1 MAGERSPA
9 VQWSRG
15 AHAALRSIMDNKAT
29 TATHAIDALAQA
41 PPPPRR
47 IAAIDDPNRYW
58 FARHSKSIIFMILT
72 LAVVG
77 IYEAFTLPIAVFP
90 TTNFPRIIVGV
101 DNGVMP
107 INQMEVTITRPI
119 EEAVNSVPGLQEV
132 YSITSRGSAEID
144 LNFDWGVDMVLTL
157 QRVQAAISRI
167 QSTLP
172 STVQIDAQ
180 RLDFASFP
188 ILGYSLTS
196 DKVSQTRLWELATY
210 ELKPRLN
217 RLNGVASVLVQ
228 GGQQPEFQITP
239 DPARMLRAHVGVQ
252 DILDAVNHTNL
263 IDSPGLLSQNH
274 QLYLGLVTAQAQ
286 NPDQLGDIV
295 IKTNG
300 DVPVRIRDIG
310 TVSPSSA
317 PVYTIVTAN
326 GKSAVLLSINRQPNS
341 NTVEVANE
349 VHQEI
354 QDLLPSLPSGVKL
367 EVFYDQSNIVE
378 ASIGSVRDAIII
390 GLFLAGIIIWLFL
403 RDFGTAIMTGLVVP
417 VTILVTFIVMKIMG
431 QSFNMMTLGGLAAAG
446 GLVIDDAIVV
456 VENIV
461 LHRDGGEGPLRATA
475 SALKELTIPLIGS
488 TLTPIVVFLPL
499 ISITGVTGTF
509 FRALA
514 VAMSVSLL
522 TSLVLAL
529 SWTTNLG
536 TFLIRRGKHGA
547 EAEIPATNGASESN
561 GGSGGPNELGGE
573 LGGEFGR
580 SDNGPRG
587 ATSGEEDGGDSAEML
602 QIRRMMA
609 AEEASLRGGW
619 FERIINFYERWLRR
633 AFAHPL
639 ALGGLCAILIVIS
652 YFSYKALGT
661 GLLPAMDEGGFILDY
676 VTPPGSSLQET
687 NRMVSHMEQIVR
699 TLPEVESTSR
709 RTGLQLGLAAV
720 TEANTGDISVK
731 LKDKRSRSVEEVIED
746 VRAKVTVAEPA
757 VDVDFHQ
764 MLEDMIGDLTGD
776 PKPVMIRLYS
786 DDVDALTQWAPRVGD
801 AIGGIY
807 INGKKPIVDVDDGID
822 SSMSGPAVVFT
833 VDPVRAAKA
842 GFTTDQL
849 TTVASA
855 IVDGEPATT
864 PVVINDRPYTV
875 RVRYPKADRA
885 SVEAMRNTVLVN
897 SNGGTT
903 TLGAVSDVSEL
914 PGQIEVTRDNLQ
926 RAVVVSARLEAIDLK
941 TGITAVQKAVNDLKL
956 PPSIRVEYAGTYK
969 EQQKSFGELL
979 TVLLLAMVLVF
990 IVLLLEFRAFSA
1002 PVAILSSAVLST
1014 SGVFFAL
1021 LITRT
1026 TFDVS
1031 SFMGL
1036 IMVIGI
1042 VAKNGILLLD
1052 ANQKFRSVGFSA
1064 EEALVQAGRRRLR
1077 PIMMTAMAAVA
1088 GMLPLSLAIGSGSQM
1103 LQPLAIAVIGG
1114 ILISMILSLVITPA
1128 MEFFMTRRSQE
1139 AVGT

>member
-1 MAGERSPA
+1 M
-9 VQWSRG
+9 
-15 AHAALRSIMDNKAT
+15 T
-29 TATHAIDALAQA
+29 
-41 PPPPRR
+41 PPRR
-47 IAAIDDPNRYW
+47 VAPINDPNHYW

-119 EEAVNSVPGLQEV
+119 EEAVNSVPGLLQV
-132 YSITSRGSAEID
+132 RSITSRGSAEID
-144 LNFDWGVDMVLTL
+144 LDFDWGVDMILTL
-157 QRVQAAISRI
+157 QQVDSAIARI

-172 STVQIDAQ
+172 STAQIEAH

-188 ILGYSLTS
+188 ILGYSITS
-196 DKVSQTRLWELATY
+196 DKVPQTQLWELATY
-210 ELKPRLN
+210 QLKPRLN
-217 RLNGVASVLVQ
+217 RLAGVASVLVQ
-228 GGQQPEFQITP
+228 GGLQPEFQITP
-239 DPARMLRAHVGVQ
+239 DPARMLRAHVALQ

-263 IDSPGLLSQNH
+263 IDSPGLLSRNH
-274 QLYLGLVTAQAQ
+274 QLFLGLVTAQAQ
-286 NPDQLGDIV
+286 SPDQIGDIV

-317 PVYTIVTAN
+317 PAYTVVTAN
-326 GKSAVLLSINRQPNS
+326 GKPAVLVSINRQPDG

-349 VHQEI
+349 VHQAI
-354 QDLLPSLPSGVKL
+354 QDMAPSLPSGVDL
-367 EVFYDQSNIVE
+367 RVFYDQSNIVK
-378 ASIGSVRDAIII
+378 ASIGSVRDAIAI
-390 GLFLAGIIIWLFL
+390 GLFLAGLIIWLFL
-403 RDFGTAIMTGLVVP
+403 RDWGTAIMTGLVVP
-417 VTILVTFIVMKIMG
+417 VTIMVTFIVMKIMG

-475 SALKELTIPLIGS
+475 SALKELTVPLIGS

-514 VAMSVSLL
+514 IAMSVSLL

-536 TFLIRRGKHGA
+536 TFLIRRGKPAAVPEINGANGTNGGPEEFDNGVDGPQGRMPHVEAAGA
-547 EAEIPATNGASESN
+547 E
-561 GGSGGPNELGGE
+561 
-573 LGGEFGR
+573 
-580 SDNGPRG
+580 
-587 ATSGEEDGGDSAEML
+587 SAEME

-619 FERIINFYERWLRR
+619 FERIIQFYERWLRR
-633 AFAHPL
+633 AFAHPVW
-639 ALGGLCAILIVIS
+639 LGSLCAILIVIS
-652 YFSYKALGT
+652 YFSYKALGSD
-661 GLLPAMDEGGFILDY
+661 LLPAMDEGGFILDY

-699 TLPEVESTSR
+699 SVPEVESISR

-720 TEANTGDISVK
+720 TEVNTGDISVK
-731 LKDKRSRSVEEVIED
+731 LKDQRSRPIDEIIAEV
-746 VRAKVTVAEPA
+746 RGKVTAAEPA

-764 MLEDMIGDLTGD
+764 VLEDMIGDLTGA
-776 PKPVMIRLYS
+776 PQPIVVKLYT
-786 DDVDALTQWAPRVGD
+786 DDVGAMNQWAPRVADTIG
-801 AIGGIY
+801 AIEV
-807 INGKKPIVDVDDGID
+807 NRKKVVVDIDNGID
-822 SSMSGPAVVFT
+822 STTSGPAVVFA

-849 TTVASA
+849 NVVTSA

-864 PVVINDRPYTV
+864 PVVINDRPYVV
-875 RVRYPKADRA
+875 RVRYPKQSR
-885 SVEAMRNTVLVN
+885 SSLEAMKNTLLVN
-897 SNGGTT
+897 SNGGTA
-903 TLGAVSDVSEL
+903 TLGAIADISEL
-914 PGQIEVTRDNLQ
+914 PGQMEIIRDNLQ
-926 RAVVVSARLEAIDLK
+926 RDVEVKARLEGLDLG
-941 TGITAVQKAVNDLKL
+941 TGVAKVQKSVSDLKL
-956 PPSIRVEYAGTYK
+956 PPSIRVEYGGTYK
-969 EQQKSFGELL
+969 EQQKSFHDLVV
-979 TVLLLAMVLVF
+979 VLLLALVLVF
-990 IVLLLEFRAFSA
+990 VVLLLEFRAFSA
-1002 PVAILSSAVLST
+1002 PLAILSSAVLST

-1026 TFDVS
+1026 TFNVS

-1077 PIMMTAMAAVA
+1077 PIVMTAMAAVA

-1128 MEFFMTRRSQE
+1128 MEFFMTRKSQLVVE
-1139 AVGT
+1139 A

>member
-1 MAGERSPA
+1 
-9 VQWSRG
+9 
-15 AHAALRSIMDNKAT
+15 MDNKTTTTTPMKTAT
-29 TATHAIDALAQA
+29 TTL
-41 PPPPRR
+41 PPPRR
-47 IAAIDDPNRYW
+47 VAPSDDPNNYW
-58 FARHSKSIIFMILT
+58 FARHSKSIIFIILT
-72 LAVVG
+72 LAAIG
-77 IYEAFTLPIAVFP
+77 IYQAFTLPIAVFP

-119 EEAVNSVPGLQEV
+119 EEAVNSVPGLQNV
-132 YSITSRGSAEID
+132 RSITSRGSAEID
-144 LNFDWGVDMVLTL
+144 LDFSWDVDMVLTL
-157 QRVQAAISRI
+157 QQVQSAISRI

-172 STVQIDAQ
+172 STAQIESH

-188 ILGYSLTS
+188 ILGYSITS
-196 DKVSQTRLWELATY
+196 DKVPQTQLWELATY
-210 ELKPRLN
+210 DLKPRLN
-217 RLNGVASVLVQ
+217 RLDGVASVLVQ
-228 GGQQPEFQITP
+228 GGQQPEFQIIP
-239 DPARMLRAHVGVQ
+239 DPARMLRAHVALQ

-263 IDSPGLLSQNH
+263 IDSPGLLSRNH
-274 QLYLGLVTAQAQ
+274 QLFLGLVTAQAQ

-317 PVYTIVTAN
+317 PVYTVVTAN
-326 GKSAVLLSINRQPNS
+326 GKPAVLVSINRQPYS

-349 VHQEI
+349 VHQEM
-354 QDLLPSLPSGVKL
+354 QDIAPSLPSGVDL
-367 EVFYDQSNIVE
+367 RVFYDQSNIVK
-378 ASIGSVRDAIII
+378 ASIGSVRDAIVI
-390 GLFLAGIIIWLFL
+390 GLFLAGLIIWLFL
-403 RDFGTAIMTGLVVP
+403 RDWGTAIMTGLVVP
-417 VTILVTFIVMKIMG
+417 VTIMVTFIVMKIMG

-514 VAMSVSLL
+514 IAMSVSLL

-536 TFLIRRGKHGA
+536 TFLIRRGKHG
-547 EAEIPATNGASESN
+547 TASEVNGTERVN
-561 GGSGGPNELGGE
+561 GGQE
-573 LGGEFGR
+573 EFGNG
-580 SDNGPRG
+580 SDGRG
-587 ATSGEEDGGDSAEML
+587 VAAPAMPGAGAESAEME
-602 QIRRMMA
+602 QIRRMME

-619 FERIINFYERWLRR
+619 FERIIQFYERWLRR

-639 ALGGLCAILIVIS
+639 ILGGLCASLIVIS
-652 YFSYKALGT
+652 YFSFKALG
-661 GLLPAMDEGGFILDY
+661 GDLLPAMDEGGFILDY

-731 LKDKRSRSVEEVIED
+731 LKDDRKRSIEEILAD
-746 VRAKVTVAEPA
+746 VRGKVAAAEPA

-764 MLEDMIGDLTGD
+764 VLEDMIGDLTGA
-776 PKPVMIRLYS
+776 PQPVVVKLFS
-786 DDVDALTQWAPRVGD
+786 DDVDALQQWAPRVGD
-801 AIGGIY
+801 TLEGIY
-807 INGKKPIVDVDDGID
+807 INNKKPIVDVDNGID
-822 SSMSGPAVVFT
+822 SSTSGPAVVFT
-833 VDPVRAAKA
+833 IDPVRAAKG
-842 GFTTDQL
+842 GFTTDQIA
-849 TTVASA
+849 TVTSA

-864 PVVINDRPYTV
+864 PVVVNDRPYVV
-875 RVRYPKADRA
+875 RVRYPKDSR
-885 SVEAMRNTVLVN
+885 SSLEAMRNTLLVN
-897 SNGGTT
+897 SNGGTA
-903 TLGAVSDVSEL
+903 TLAAMADISEL
-914 PGQIEVTRDNLQ
+914 PGQLEIIRDNLQ
-926 RAVVVSARLEAIDLK
+926 RDVSVTARLEGLDLK
-941 TGITAVQKAVNDLKL
+941 TGVAAVQKAVNDLKM
-956 PPSIRVEYAGTYK
+956 PPSIRVEYGGTYK
-969 EQQKSFGELL
+969 ESQKANRDLT
-979 TVLLLAMVLVF
+979 TVLLLALVLVF

-1002 PVAILSSAVLST
+1002 PLAILSSAVLST

-1026 TFDVS
+1026 TFNVS

-1077 PIMMTAMAAVA
+1077 PIVMTAMAAVA
-1088 GMLPLSLAIGSGSQM
+1088 GMLPLSLAIGAGSQM

-1114 ILISMILSLVITPA
+1114 ILISMVLSLVITPA
-1128 MEFFMTRRSQE
+1128 MEFFMTRKSE
-1139 AVGT
+1139 PVA

>member
-1 MAGERSPA
+1 MENKTTTTSAKPAGRA
-9 VQWSRG
+9 
-15 AHAALRSIMDNKAT
+15 AT
-29 TATHAIDALAQA
+29 TTLA
-41 PPPPRR
+41 PPRR
-47 IAAIDDPNRYW
+47 ITPSEDPDRYW

-72 LAVVG
+72 LAVIG
-77 IYEAFTLPIAVFP
+77 IYEALTLPISVFP

-107 INQMEVTITRPI
+107 INQMEVTVTRPI
-119 EEAVNSVPGLQEV
+119 EEAVNSVPGLQNV
-132 YSITSRGSAEID
+132 RSITSRGSAEID
-144 LNFDWGVDMVLTL
+144 LDFSWDVDMVFTL
-157 QRVQAAISRI
+157 QQVQSSISRI

-172 STVQIDAQ
+172 STVQIDAH

-188 ILGYSLTS
+188 IMGFSMTS
-196 DKVSQTRLWELATY
+196 DKVPQTQLWEVATY
-210 ELKPRLN
+210 DIKPRLN
-217 RLNGVASVLVQ
+217 RLDGVASVLIQ
-228 GGQQPEFQITP
+228 GGQQPEFQIVP
-239 DPARMLRAHVGVQ
+239 DPGRMLRAHVALQ
-252 DILDAVNHTNL
+252 DILDAVNKTNL
-263 IDSPGLLSQNH
+263 IDSPGLLSRNH
-274 QLYLGLVTAQAQ
+274 QLFLGLVTAQAQ

-300 DVPVRIRDIG
+300 DIPVRIRDIG
-310 TVSPSSA
+310 TVSPSYA
-317 PVYTIVTAN
+317 PAYTVVTAN
-326 GKSAVLLSINRQPNS
+326 GKPAVLVSINRQPSS
-341 NTVEVANE
+341 NTVQVANE
-349 VHQEI
+349 VHQEM
-354 QDLLPSLPSGVKL
+354 QDILPSLPSGVDL
-367 EVFYDQSNIVE
+367 RVFYDQSNIVS

-390 GLFLAGIIIWLFL
+390 GLFLAGLIIWLFL
-403 RDFGTAIMTGLVVP
+403 RDWGTAVMTGLVVP
-417 VTILVTFIVMKIMG
+417 VTIMVTFIVMKILG

-475 SALKELTIPLIGS
+475 AALKELTIPLIGS

-514 VAMSVSLL
+514 IAMSVSLL

-529 SWTTNLG
+529 CWTTNLG
-536 TFLIRRGKHGA
+536 TFLIRRGKPSAAPELNETNGTNGGEEFANGGNGPGLTPGSEAGGA
-547 EAEIPATNGASESN
+547 E
-561 GGSGGPNELGGE
+561 
-573 LGGEFGR
+573 
-580 SDNGPRG
+580 
-587 ATSGEEDGGDSAEML
+587 SAEME
-602 QIRRMMA
+602 QIRKMMA

-639 ALGGLCAILIVIS
+639 ILGGLCAILIVIS
-652 YFSYKALGT
+652 YFSYTALGT

-699 TLPEVESTSR
+699 ALPEVENTSR

-720 TEANTGDISVK
+720 TEANTGDIAIK
-731 LKDKRSRSVEEVIED
+731 LKDQRSRSVEEIMQD
-746 VRAKVTVAEPA
+746 VRAKVTAAEPA

-764 MLEDMIGDLTGD
+764 VLEDMIGDLTGD

-786 DDVDALTQWAPRVGD
+786 SDVEALKQWGARVAD
-801 AIGGIY
+801 SLEGIY
-807 INGKKPIVDVDDGID
+807 INGKKPVVDIDNGID
-822 SSMSGPAVVFT
+822 STTSGPAVVFT

-849 TTVASA
+849 SIVTSA

-864 PVVINDRPYTV
+864 PVVVNDRPYTV
-875 RVRYPKADRA
+875 RVRYSKPSR
-885 SVEAMRNTVLVN
+885 SSLEAMKNTLLVN

-903 TLGAVSDVSEL
+903 TLGAVADISEL
-914 PGQIEVTRDNLQ
+914 PGQIEVGRDNLQ
-926 RAVVVSARLEAIDLK
+926 QDVVVTGRLEGLDLG
-941 TGITAVQKAVNDLKL
+941 TGVAAVQKTVNDLKL

-969 EQQKSFGELL
+969 EQQKSFRELL
-979 TVLLLAMVLVF
+979 TVLLLALVLVF

-1002 PVAILSSAVLST
+1002 PLAILSSAVLST

-1026 TFDVS
+1026 NFDVS

-1052 ANQKFRSVGFSA
+1052 ANQKFRAVGFSA
-1064 EEALVQAGRRRLR
+1064 GEALVQAGRRRLR
-1077 PIMMTAMAAVA
+1077 PIVMTAMAAVA

-1128 MEFFMTRRSQE
+1128 MEFFMTRKGEHIAQ
-1139 AVGT
+1139 A

>member
-1 MAGERSPA
+1 MENKTTTTTSI
-9 VQWSRG
+9 Q
-15 AHAALRSIMDNKAT
+15 AATRTL
-29 TATHAIDALAQA
+29 
-41 PPPPRR
+41 PPPRR
-47 IAAIDDPNRYW
+47 VAPIDDPNRYW
-58 FARHSKSIIFMILT
+58 FARHSKSIIFMILA

-77 IYEAFTLPIAVFP
+77 IYEALTLPIAVFP

-119 EEAVNSVPGLQEV
+119 EEAVNTVPGLLQV
-132 YSITSRGSAEID
+132 RSITSRGSAEID
-144 LNFDWGVDMVLTL
+144 LDFDWSVDMVVTL
-157 QRVQAAISRI
+157 QQVNSAIARI

-172 STVQIDAQ
+172 MTAQIEAH
-180 RLDFASFP
+180 RVDFASFP
-188 ILGYSLTS
+188 ILGYSITS
-196 DKVSQTRLWELATY
+196 DKVPQTQLWELATY
-210 ELKPRLN
+210 QLKPRLN
-217 RLNGVASVLVQ
+217 RLAGVASVLVQ
-228 GGQQPEFQITP
+228 GGLQPEFQITP
-239 DPARMLRAHVGVQ
+239 DPARMLRAHVALQ

-263 IDSPGLLSQNH
+263 IDSPGLLSRNH
-274 QLYLGLVTAQAQ
+274 QLFLGLVTAQAQ
-286 NPDQLGDIV
+286 SPDQIGEIV

-317 PVYTIVTAN
+317 PAYTVVTAN
-326 GKSAVLLSINRQPNS
+326 GKPAVLVSINRQPDG
-341 NTVEVANE
+341 NTVKVANE
-349 VHQEI
+349 VHQAI
-354 QDLLPSLPSGVKL
+354 QDMAPSLPSGVDL
-367 EVFYDQSNIVE
+367 RVFYDQSNIVK
-378 ASIGSVRDAIII
+378 ASIGSVRDAIAI
-390 GLFLAGIIIWLFL
+390 GLFLAGLIIWLFL
-403 RDFGTAIMTGLVVP
+403 RDWGTAIMTGLVVP
-417 VTILVTFIVMKIMG
+417 VTIMVTFIVMKIMG

-475 SALKELTIPLIGS
+475 SALKELTVPLIGS

-514 VAMSVSLL
+514 IAMSVSLL

-536 TFLIRRGKHGA
+536 TFLIRRGKPAAVPEINGANGTNGGPEEFDNGVDGPQGRMPHVEAAGA
-547 EAEIPATNGASESN
+547 E
-561 GGSGGPNELGGE
+561 
-573 LGGEFGR
+573 
-580 SDNGPRG
+580 
-587 ATSGEEDGGDSAEML
+587 SAEME

-619 FERIINFYERWLRR
+619 FERIIQFYERWLRR
-633 AFAHPL
+633 AFAHPVW
-639 ALGGLCAILIVIS
+639 LGSLCAILVVIS
-652 YFSYKALGT
+652 YFSYKALGSD
-661 GLLPAMDEGGFILDY
+661 LLPAMDEGGFIVGY
-676 VTPPGSSLQET
+676 GTPPGRSLQET

-699 TLPEVESTSR
+699 SVPEVESISR

-720 TEANTGDISVK
+720 TEVNTGDISVK
-731 LKDKRSRSVEEVIED
+731 LKDQRSRPIDEIIAEV
-746 VRAKVTVAEPA
+746 RGKVTAAEPA

-764 MLEDMIGDLTGD
+764 VLEDMIGDLTGA
-776 PKPVMIRLYS
+776 PQPIVVKLYT
-786 DDVDALTQWAPRVGD
+786 DDVGAMNQWAPRVADTIG
-801 AIGGIY
+801 AIEV
-807 INGKKPIVDVDDGID
+807 NRKKVVVDIDNGID
-822 SSMSGPAVVFT
+822 STTSGPAVVFA

-849 TTVASA
+849 NVVTSA

-864 PVVINDRPYTV
+864 PVVINDRPYVV
-875 RVRYPKADRA
+875 RVRYPKQSR
-885 SVEAMRNTVLVN
+885 SSLEAMKNTLLVN
-897 SNGGTT
+897 SNGGTA
-903 TLGAVSDVSEL
+903 TLGAIADISEL
-914 PGQIEVTRDNLQ
+914 PGQMEIIRDNLQ
-926 RAVVVSARLEAIDLK
+926 RDVEVKARLEGLDLG
-941 TGITAVQKAVNDLKL
+941 TGVAKVQKSVSDLKL
-956 PPSIRVEYAGTYK
+956 PPSIRVEYGGTYK
-969 EQQKSFGELL
+969 EQQKSFHDLVV
-979 TVLLLAMVLVF
+979 VLLLALVLVF
-990 IVLLLEFRAFSA
+990 VVLLLEFRAFSA
-1002 PVAILSSAVLST
+1002 PLAILSSAVLST

-1026 TFDVS
+1026 TFNGS

-1052 ANQKFRSVGFSA
+1052 ANQKFRSVRFSA

-1077 PIMMTAMAAVA
+1077 PIVMTAMAAGA

-1128 MEFFMTRRSQE
+1128 MEFFMTRKSQPVAE
-1139 AVGT
+1139 A

>member
-1 MAGERSPA
+1 
-9 VQWSRG
+9 
-15 AHAALRSIMDNKAT
+15 MDNKTT
-29 TATHAIDALAQA
+29 TATHSIEAPTQA

-47 IAAIDDPNRYW
+47 IAAADDPNRYW

-72 LAVVG
+72 LAAVG

-144 LNFDWGVDMVLTL
+144 LDFDWGGDMVLTL
-157 QRVQAAISRI
+157 QQVQAAISRI

-172 STVQIDAQ
+172 STAQIDAN

-196 DKVSQTRLWELATY
+196 DKVSQTQLWELATY

-228 GGQQPEFQITP
+228 VGQQPEFHITP

-310 TVSPSSA
+310 TVTPSAA
-317 PVYTIVTAN
+317 PVYTVVTAN
-326 GKSAVLLSINRQPNS
+326 GQRAVLLSINRQPNS

-354 QDLLPSLPSGVKL
+354 QDLLPSLPSGVNL
-367 EVFYDQSNIVE
+367 AVFYDQSNIVE

-547 EAEIPATNGASESN
+547 EAGIPATNGASEINGGN
-561 GGSGGPNELGGE
+561 GGSNELR
-573 LGGEFGR
+573 GEFGR
-580 SDNGPRG
+580 SDNGPQG
-587 ATSGEEDGGDSAEML
+587 ATSGEEDGGESTEME

-639 ALGGLCAILIVIS
+639 VLGGLCAVLIVIS

-661 GLLPAMDEGGFILDY
+661 GLLPAMDEGGFVLDY

-687 NRMVSHMEQIVR
+687 NRMVSHMEQIAR
-699 TLPEVESTSR
+699 NIPEVEQTSR

-720 TEANTGDISVK
+720 TEANTGDIFIK
-731 LKDKRSRSVEEVIED
+731 LKDQRSRSVEEVIED
-746 VRAKVTVAEPA
+746 VRAKVAAAEPA

-801 AIGGIY
+801 TIGGIY

-875 RVRYPKADRA
+875 RVRYPKGARA
-885 SVEAMRNTVLVN
+885 SLEAMRNTVLVN

-903 TLGAVSDVSEL
+903 TLGAVADVGEL
-914 PGQIEVTRDNLQ
+914 PGQIEVIRDNLQ

-969 EQQKSFGELL
+969 EQQKSFRELL

-1014 SGVFFAL
+1014 SGVFLAL

-1036 IMVIGI
+1036 IMVVGI

-1052 ANQKFRSVGFSA
+1052 ANQKFRSVGFSP

-1077 PIMMTAMAAVA
+1077 PIVMTAMAAVA
-1088 GMLPLSLAIGSGSQM
+1088 GMLPLSLAIGAGSQM

-1128 MEFFMTRRSQE
+1128 MEFFMTRKSQE
-1139 AVGT
+1139 ASGT